1 MAESGTAEM
10 FCLLAFRRYLGS
22 GESPVKTGMSE
33 VGGIP
38 DVGGKVGVDSA
49 RGRFKEGKSEA
60 GVVGLS
66 NDTSLEKG
74 RRISSSTN
82 ELDAG
87 EGDRGDRS
95 DI

>member
-1 MAESGTAEM
+1 MVESGTAAM
-10 FCLLAFRRYLGS
+10 FCLLAFRRYLGR
-22 GESPVKTGMSE
+22 GESPVKTGISE

-38 DVGGKVGVDSA
+38 GVGGNVGVDSA
-49 RGRFKEGKSEA
+49 RGRFKNGKSEA

-66 NDTSLEKG
+66 KDTSLEKG
-74 RRISSSTN
+74 GRISSSTN

-87 EGDRGDRS
+87 ESDRGDRS